1 MKNKIL
7 VTGGAGY
14 IGSHTCIALH
24 EAGYDIVVY
33 DNLSNSSRAAINRVS
48 ALIGQPIKFIEGD
61 IRDTESLKKVFAAH
75 HFFGVIHFAGLKS
88 VGESVAK
95 PLMYYN
101 NNVSGT
107 ITLLEVMSEYD
118 VKNFVFSSSATVY
131 GDPENLPINEESP
144 RSCTNPYGQSKLA
157 VEYILE
163 DLAVSDDR
171 WNLISLRYFNPV
183 GAHSSGQ
190 IGEDPNDTPNNL
202 MPYISQVAIGK
213 LEQLSIFGND
223 YPTVDGTG
231 VRDFIHVTDLA
242 QGHVAALNYL
252 EQQTSPEKS
261 CLDTVS
267 TKQTSS
273 KSSSV
278 GFLPINLGTGKGTS
292 VLELI
297 SAFSDVSGQSIPYQF
312 AARRAGDIAS
322 CYASADKATL
332 LLGWEAK
339 LPITDM
345 CQDTWRWQ
353 SMNPNGYNAS

>member
-24 EAGYDIVVY
+24 QAGYDVVVY
-33 DNLSNSSRAAINRVS
+33 DNLSNSSIEAINRAS
-48 ALIGQPIKFIEGD
+48 KLAGQPIEFIEGD
-61 IRDTESLKKVFAAH
+61 IRDAKLLKQVFAEH
-75 HFFGVIHFAGLKS
+75 DFFGVIHFAGLKA

-95 PLMYYN
+95 PLLYYN

-107 ITLLEVMSEYD
+107 IILLEVMAEAN
-118 VKNFVFSSSATVY
+118 VKNLVFSSSATVY
-131 GDPENLPINEESP
+131 GDPEVLPIDETSP
-144 RSCTNPYGQSKLA
+144 RSCTNPYGQSKLT
-157 VEYILE
+157 VEHILQ
-163 DLAVSDDR
+163 DLAATNDS
-171 WNLISLRYFNPV
+171 WNLIPLRYFNPV
-183 GAHSSGQ
+183 GAHPSGQ
-190 IGEDPNDTPNNL
+190 IGEDPNDIPNNL
-202 MPYISQVAIGK
+202 MPYISQVAVGK
-213 LEQLSIFGND
+213 LEKLSIFGND

-252 EQQTSPEKS
+252 QQQ
-261 CLDTVS
+261 VS
-267 TKQTSS
+267 LSQT
-273 KSSSV
+273 SSV

-292 VLELI
+292 VLELVT
-297 SAFSDVSGQSIPYQF
+297 AFSEVSGQDIPYQF

-322 CYASADKATL
+322 CYASADKAKD

-339 LPITDM
+339 LSITEM

-353 SMNPNGYNAS
+353 SMNPDGYNIA

>member
-14 IGSHTCIALH
+14 IGTHTCIALH
-24 EAGYDIVVY
+24 EAGYDMVVY
-33 DNLSNSSRAAINRVS
+33 DNLSNSSPEAINRVS
-48 ALIGQPIKFIEGD
+48 TLIGQPIEFIEGD
-61 IRDTESLKKVFAAH
+61 IRDVEMLRQVFASH
-75 HFFGVIHFAGLKS
+75 EFFGVIHFAGLKA

-95 PLMYYN
+95 PLLYYN

-107 ITLLEVMSEYD
+107 ITLLEVMAEYN
-118 VKNFVFSSSATVY
+118 VKILVFSSSATVY
-131 GDPENLPINEESP
+131 GNPGTLPIDENSK

-163 DLAVSDDR
+163 DLAVSADN

-183 GAHSSGQ
+183 GAHPSGQ
-190 IGEDPNDTPNNL
+190 IGEDPNDIPNNL
-202 MPYISQVAIGK
+202 MPYISQVAVGK
-213 LEQLSIFGND
+213 LEKLSIFGHD

-252 EQQTSPEKS
+252 EDQINTARK
-261 CLDTVS
+261 D
-267 TKQTSS
+267 
-273 KSSSV
+273 SV

-292 VLELI
+292 VLELVT
-297 SAFSDVSGQSIPYQF
+297 AFSKVYGQPIPYQF
-312 AARRAGDIAS
+312 TDRRVGDIAS
-322 CYASADKATL
+322 CYASADKAKA
-332 LLGWEAK
+332 LLGWQAN
-339 LPITDM
+339 LSITDM

-353 SMNPNGYNAS
+353 STNSNGYK